1 MGMRNR
7 RVLPLSQQSTGAVRG
22 ANRPSPSTTA
32 SAGPVVTRA
41 HSWPAAASV
50 AEMSLLNS
58 RFVMWELPV
67 ASAAHSTAR
76 WAMLLLGGAV
86 MVPEILRGDRV
97 IVTSIDKPFRR
108 LALSVIAY
116 AMPPL
121 P

>member
-7 RVLPLSQQSTGAVRG
+7 SVLPLSQQSTGAVRE

-58 RFVMWELPV
+58 RFVMWERPG
-67 ASAAHSTAR
+67 ARAAQSTLR

-86 MVPEILRGDRV
+86 MLPPI
-97 IVTSIDKPFRR
+97 RR
-108 LALSVIAY
+108 EE
-116 AMPPL
+116 
-121 P
+121 

>member
-1 MGMRNR
+1 MAAAVPTRP
-7 RVLPLSQQSTGAVRG
+7 PLSIMFMISLKW

-86 MVPEILRGDRV
+86 ML
-97 IVTSIDKPFRR
+97 
-108 LALSVIAY
+108 
-116 AMPPL
+116 PPMGREE
-121 P
+121 